1 MSRRKLTETEIADAL
16 KNLKGWALA
25 DGKLHCEYTCKDFVN
40 AWGKMCSAALVA
52 EAMNH
57 HPAWSNVWNRV
68 TVDLWTHD
76 AGGITENDVKLA
88 AKFSEI
94 FGA

>member
-1 MSRRKLTETEIADAL
+1 
-16 KNLKGWALA
+16 
-25 DGKLHCEYTCKDFVN
+25 
-40 AWGKMCSAALVA
+40 
-52 EAMNH
+52 MNH

-76 AGGITENDVKLA
+76 VGGITENDVKLA
-88 AKFSEI
+88 GKFNDI